1 LSPPWSDGLR
11 ASEQIGNWPPD
22 ELAAVDRI
30 EAEIVVHLAAYGQL
44 DGMVRVGPD
53 GRLEIDVAGSL
64 VVRRVVQTPIGTP
77 AVLDSCSSGRSAVW

>member
-1 LSPPWSDGLR
+1 MERHGFHSSW
-11 ASEQIGNWPPD
+11 QIGNWPPD

-30 EAEIVVHLAAYGQL
+30 EAEIVAHVAAYGQL
-44 DGMVRVGPD
+44 DDMVRVGPD